1 MGWESENAIDRNIP
15 AHAHTHTNNTSV
27 PQGCH
32 IAKAHIH
39 THTDRHTHTHTHTH
53 THGQTHTPTRPH
65 TQRHTCA
72 IGLSYCESTH
82 NTHTRTD
89 THTHTPKHTHT
100 QRHTCAIG
108 LSYCES
114 SCVSCEPK
122 GARSGSLR
130 MVSYSLYPGKEVCW
144 AEADSEGYFLKPK
157 GNSAQHRPIQCQ
169 GGLNDVFWQVGLCY
183 GVCLAWIALEG
194 SFGCQAYLMNLHI

>member
-53 THGQTHTPTRPH
+53 THGQTHTPTRP
-65 TQRHTCA
+65 
-72 IGLSYCESTH
+72 
-82 NTHTRTD
+82 
-89 THTHTPKHTHT
+89 HT